1 MSLTFECE
9 HFIDRK
15 MLGVVLEDK
24 KPVLGYRR
32 WLPNKDRSHPRMYGR
47 QSVAFPG
54 FPTPAVF
61 SMTFLV
67 NGV

>member
-24 KPVLGYRR
+24 KPVLECKR
-32 WLPNKDRSHPRMYGR
+32 WLPNKDCSHRRMYGR
-47 QSVAFPG
+47 QSVAFPE
-54 FPTPAVF
+54 FSTPAVF
-61 SMTFLV
+61 SKTFLV